1 MTVVKPTMISCWIIV
16 KILGALVSAYPSQQ
30 FLPVQVK
37 DGEYLISFPLFRL
50 HQVATL
56 DMIFPTQNMM
66 RGVAQSTAGTRW
78 TNGIVPYVMSA
89 DFTAQQQTL
98 ITGAMRNIERLTAIS
113 NRKCVQFRPKIVTDR
128 YSILIKTG
136 SGCSSHVGQN
146 TGWTG
151 QLELTLQV
159 PTTPQNSHCMHEGTI
174 MHELLHTL
182 GFQHEHQ
189 RSDRDSFLTINYANI
204 QNGYAFA
211 FDKLT
216 SANSDNQGTP
226 YDYNSIMHYGRTSFS
241 SNGQPT
247 MVPKNPTATI
257 GDRTTLSPID
267 IQEIQKFYQ
276 CK

>member
-1 MTVVKPTMISCWIIV
+1 MTVMKLTMINCWIILKTV
-16 KILGALVSAYPSQQ
+16 TLVSAYPSQQ
-30 FLPVQVK
+30 FLPGQVK
-37 DGEYLISFPLFRL
+37 DGEYL
-50 HQVATL
+50 VGG
-56 DMIFPTQNMM
+56 DMIFPTHNMM

-78 TNGIVPYVMSA
+78 TNGIVPYVMSTA
-89 DFTAQQQTL
+89 FTAQQQTL

-113 NRKCVQFRPKIVTDR
+113 GRKCVQFRPKIATDR

-136 SGCSSHVGQN
+136 RGCSSHVGQN

-151 QLELTLQV
+151 QLQLTLQV
-159 PTTPQNSHCMHEGTI
+159 STTPQSSHCMYERTI

-182 GFQHEHQ
+182 GFNHEHQ

-204 QNGYAFA
+204 QNSYVFA

-226 YDYNSIMHYGRTSFS
+226 YDYNSIMHYGRKAFS

-257 GDRTTLSPID
+257 GVKTTLSPID

>member
-1 MTVVKPTMISCWIIV
+1 MLANI
-16 KILGALVSAYPSQQ
+16 
-30 FLPVQVK
+30 FLTQRK
-37 DGEYLISFPLFRL
+37 DGL
-50 HQVATL
+50 
-56 DMIFPTQNMM
+56 
-66 RGVAQSTAGTRW
+66 
-78 TNGIVPYVMSA
+78 
-89 DFTAQQQTL
+89 
-98 ITGAMRNIERLTAIS
+98 
-113 NRKCVQFRPKIVTDR
+113 
-128 YSILIKTG
+128 
-136 SGCSSHVGQN
+136 
-146 TGWTG
+146 G

>member
-1 MTVVKPTMISCWIIV
+1 MASTLSHHGVQHVNFGCSCFTGDANTSLHGAASILHDVARRPGDATSIPHSAASILRGIARDSGNVARISGV
-16 KILGALVSAYPSQQ
+16 LLAFQ
-30 FLPVQVK
+30 FLPGQVK
-37 DGEYLISFPLFRL
+37 DGEYL
-50 HQVATL
+50 VGG
-56 DMIFPTQNMM
+56 DMIFPTHNMM

-78 TNGIVPYVMSA
+78 TNGIVPYVMSTA
-89 DFTAQQQTL
+89 FTAQQQTL

-113 NRKCVQFRPKIVTDR
+113 GRKCVQFRPKIATDR

-136 SGCSSHVGQN
+136 RGCSSHVGQN

-151 QLELTLQV
+151 YV
-159 PTTPQNSHCMHEGTI
+159 
-174 MHELLHTL
+174 
-182 GFQHEHQ
+182 
-189 RSDRDSFLTINYANI
+189 
-204 QNGYAFA
+204 FA

-226 YDYNSIMHYGRTSFS
+226 YDYNSIMHYGRKAFS

-257 GDRTTLSPID
+257 GVKTTLSPID

>member
-1 MTVVKPTMISCWIIV
+1 MTVMKLTMINCWIILKTV
-16 KILGALVSAYPSQQ
+16 TLVSAYPSQQ
-30 FLPVQVK
+30 FLPGQVK
-37 DGEYLISFPLFRL
+37 DGEYL
-50 HQVATL
+50 VGG
-56 DMIFPTQNMM
+56 DMIFPTHNMM

-78 TNGIVPYVMSA
+78 TNGIVPYVMSTA
-89 DFTAQQQTL
+89 FTAQQQTL
-98 ITGAMRNIERLTAIS
+98 ITGAMRNIERLTVIS
-113 NRKCVQFRPKIVTDR
+113 GRKCVQFRPKIATDR

-151 QLELTLQV
+151 QLQLTLQV
-159 PTTPQNSHCMHEGTI
+159 STTPQSSHCMYERTI

-182 GFQHEHQ
+182 G
-189 RSDRDSFLTINYANI
+189 YV
-204 QNGYAFA
+204 FA

-226 YDYNSIMHYGRTSFS
+226 YDYNSIMHYGRKAFS

-257 GDRTTLSPID
+257 GVKTTLSPID

>member
-1 MTVVKPTMISCWIIV
+1 
-16 KILGALVSAYPSQQ
+16 
-30 FLPVQVK
+30 
-37 DGEYLISFPLFRL
+37 
-50 HQVATL
+50 
-56 DMIFPTQNMM
+56 
-66 RGVAQSTAGTRW
+66 
-78 TNGIVPYVMSA
+78 
-89 DFTAQQQTL
+89 
-98 ITGAMRNIERLTAIS
+98 
-113 NRKCVQFRPKIVTDR
+113 
-128 YSILIKTG
+128 
-136 SGCSSHVGQN
+136 
-146 TGWTG
+146 
-151 QLELTLQV
+151 
-159 PTTPQNSHCMHEGTI
+159 

-276 CK
+276 